1 MACDNLLDC
10 TRIHFDYGYLMSPT
24 WEDAPLP
31 WTGSI
36 WNFFFNLFV
45 TIILTAIISGIIIDT
60 FGERRENKKQ
70 KKDDTLNT
78 CFICNIGREVF

>member
-1 MACDNLLDC
+1 MATDNLLDYV
-10 TRIHFDYGYLMSPT
+10 RIHFDYGYLMSPT

-31 WTGSI
+31 VTGSI

-60 FGERRENKKQ
+60 FGERREEKTSIKN
-70 KKDDTLNT
+70 DT
-78 CFICNIGREVF
+78 

>member
-1 MACDNLLDC
+1 MDTTSLLNY

-24 WEDAPLP
+24 WNSAPLP
-31 WTGSI
+31 TTGTV

-60 FGERRENKKQ
+60 FGERRETKK
-70 KKDDTLNT
+70 
-78 CFICNIGREVF
+78 